1 MSPLRNV
8 TNVRK
13 RRRLN
18 VDFEELKKAGAAE
31 LAVLVDEVRMMEVK
45 TISFG
50 IADARKCQTGR
61 GYVFVCIGG
70 KLN

>member
-1 MSPLRNV
+1 M
-8 TNVRK
+8 RK
-13 RRRLN
+13 QRRLN

-50 IADARKCQTGR
+50 IADARKCKTRR

>member
-1 MSPLRNV
+1 M

-18 VDFEELKKAGAAE
+18 VDFEELKKGGGGGRV
-31 LAVLVDEVRMMEVK
+31 AVLADEVRMMEVR

-50 IADARKCQTGR
+50 IADARKCKTRR

>member
-1 MSPLRNV
+1 M

-31 LAVLVDEVRMMEVK
+31 STVL
-45 TISFG
+45 
-50 IADARKCQTGR
+50 ADAGADDGSENDFIWHR
-61 GYVFVCIGG
+61 
-70 KLN
+70 